1 MKSVMRSNMLRG
13 SSTNVGKVTLDRSI
27 PTLQK
32 TRSLKLR
39 LGGNWMVEDATD
51 LSWDIREEMIDPS
64 SSSLKSA

>member
-32 TRSLKLR
+32 TRSLELQ
-39 LGGNWMVEDATD
+39 LDESQMVKGVTD

-64 SSSLKSA
+64 FSSLNSA